1 MYYSNNT
8 YFCIQI
14 SLLRMD
20 MFSKIQVGDLSH
32 GISEK
37 QVDTFHFTNEVE
49 LIRLEGYKLNMG
61 GVPDVSIPLR
71 LDAISLILTIS
82 GEASV
87 EIDSKVY
94 TLLPDTMMNLIGF
107 KVLRNFI
114 FSDDYIGYQIMVS
127 NRFYN
132 EAFQKERPLTPEA
145 AMKKDAC
152 PLDKVS
158 REETEYLVEIIREII
173 RIIGRTDHI
182 WHRRMVVNEVRKFF
196 METGNMVIK
205 RLDSLDREQNPPNN
219 DMMHFKF
226 MQLLHDN
233 STERKSVGYYADKLC
248 VTPDYL
254 AQTIKAFSG
263 HTVSYWINETLL
275 QQAKL
280 YMLDSEKSIQQI
292 ADILN
297 FSDQSAF
304 GRFFKKN
311 TGKSPAE
318 YRRFLKSG

>member
-1 MYYSNNT
+1 
-8 YFCIQI
+8 
-14 SLLRMD
+14 MD
-20 MFSKIQVGDLSH
+20 KFSKIQVGDLSL
-32 GISEK
+32 GISERE
-37 QVDTFHFTNEVE
+37 VEVFHLGNEVE
-49 LIRLEGYKLNMG
+49 LIKLEGYKLNMG
-61 GVPDVSIPLR
+61 GIPDVSMPLR

-82 GEASV
+82 GEANV
-87 EIDSKVY
+87 EIDSKEY
-94 TLLPDTMMNLIGF
+94 TLMPDTMMNLIGF

-114 FSDDYIGYQIMVS
+114 FSDDYTGYQIMVS
-127 NRFYN
+127 NRFYT
-132 EAFQKERPLTPEA
+132 EAFREERPLTPEA
-145 AMKKDAC
+145 AIKKDAH
-152 PLDKVS
+152 PFDKIS
-158 REETEYLVEIIREII
+158 REETEYLESIIEEII

-182 WHRRMVVNEVRKFF
+182 WYRRMVMNEVRKFF
-196 METGNMVIK
+196 MEAGNMVIK
-205 RLDSLDREQNPPNN
+205 RLDSLDREQSPSNS

-233 STERKSVGYYADKLC
+233 STERKSVGYFANKLC

-280 YMLDSEKSIQQI
+280 YMMDPEKSIQQI

-318 YRRFLKSG
+318 YRKQLKV

>member
-1 MYYSNNT
+1 
-8 YFCIQI
+8 
-14 SLLRMD
+14 MD
-20 MFSKIQVGDLSH
+20 RFSKIQVGDLSQ

-37 QVDTFHFTNEVE
+37 QVDVFHFNDEIEVV
-49 LIRLEGYKLNMG
+49 RLEGYKLNMG
-61 GVPDVSIPLR
+61 GIPDVSMPLR

-82 GEASV
+82 GEANV
-87 EIDSKVY
+87 EIDSKEY
-94 TLLPDTMMNLIGF
+94 TLSSDSMMNLIGF

-114 FSDDYIGYQIMVS
+114 FSDDYVGYQIMVS

-132 EAFQKERPLTPEA
+132 EAFWEERPLTPEA
-145 AMKKDAC
+145 AMKKDAY

-158 REETEYLVEIIREII
+158 REETQYLVEIIKEII

-205 RLDSLDREQNPPNN
+205 RLDSLDKEQNQSNN
-219 DMMHFKF
+219 DMLFFKF

-248 VTPDYL
+248 MSPDYL

-280 YMLDSEKSIQQI
+280 YMLDAEKSIQQI

-318 YRRFLKSG
+318 YRKVFNLK